1 MTSRGL
7 EVQSSQQGCKP
18 WIEVCSLA
26 GTVLPGVPEVT
37 LAFEH
42 EIVEP
47 HEEINTAANDG
58 SQANGISE
66 PGLRLNGVKGGEEVR
81 LVKDMPVVVMGTVAR
96 DGSGVRPP
104 SLHTTTE
111 GQAVVSKAERVRGR
125 ARPMGTEPVGLAI
138 NKYGSDQ

>member
-26 GTVLPGVPEVT
+26 GTVAPSVPEVT

-47 HEEINTAANDG
+47 HEEVNAAANDG

-66 PGLRLNGVKGGEEVR
+66 PGPGPNGIKGGEEVR
-81 LVKDMPVVVMGTVAR
+81 LVKEMPVVVVGTVAR
-96 DGSGVRPP
+96 DGSGVHP
-104 SLHTTTE
+104 
-111 GQAVVSKAERVRGR
+111 G
-125 ARPMGTEPVGLAI
+125 M
-138 NKYGSDQ
+138 

>member
-18 WIEVCSLA
+18 WIEVGSLA
-26 GTVLPGVPEVT
+26 GTVAPSVPEVT

-47 HEEINTAANDG
+47 HDELNTAANDRG
-58 SQANGISE
+58 HANGTSE
-66 PGLRLNGVKGGEEVR
+66 PGPGPNGVKGGEEAR
-81 LVKDMPVVVMGTVAR
+81 LVKEMPVVVMGTVAR

-111 GQAVVSKAERVRGR
+111 G
-125 ARPMGTEPVGLAI
+125 
-138 NKYGSDQ
+138 